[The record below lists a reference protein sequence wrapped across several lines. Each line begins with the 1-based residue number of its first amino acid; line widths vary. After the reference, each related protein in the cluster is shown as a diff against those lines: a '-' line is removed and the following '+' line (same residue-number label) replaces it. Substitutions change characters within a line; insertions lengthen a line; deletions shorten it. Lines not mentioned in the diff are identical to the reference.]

1 MITGAAPVSAA
12 MLTFL
17 RASLGC
23 QFYEGYGQT
32 ECTAGRCLT
41 VPRDWTTGHV
51 GAPMPCNIVK
61 LVDVEEMT
69 YMAAKGKGKVCVQG
83 ANVFQD
89 YLKDPANTTEALDKD
104 GWLHTGD
111 VEKWLSNGTL
121 KIIDRKKHIFKL
133 AQGEYIALEKIENIY
148 Q

>member
-12 MLTFL
+12 VLTFL
-17 RASLGC
+17 RALLGC

-32 ECTAGRCLT
+32 ECTARCCLT

-69 YMAAKGKGKVCVQG
+69 YMAAKGEGKVRVQG

-89 YLKDPANTTEALDKD
+89 QQHTANTAEALDKD
-104 GWLHTGD
+104 DWLHTGD
-111 VEKWLSNGTL
+111 IGKWSSNGAL
-121 KIIDRKKHIFKL
+121 RIIDRKKHIFKL